1 MMNDF
6 EDYQEYE
13 EDSPSEN
20 LNDLDVMPPLPENDN
35 TLDYE
40 YQQAKDSIDF
50 SRNEEEQA
58 YWQKRANELW
68 EKRDEADFK
77 RRNT

>member
-1 MMNDF
+1 MNDF
-6 EDYQEYE
+6 KEYQEFAD
-13 EDSPSEN
+13 DSPSEE
-20 LNDLDVMPPLPENDN
+20 LNDLDAMPPLPEYDK

-58 YWQKRANELW
+58 FWQKRANELW
-68 EKRDEADFK
+68 EKRDEVDFET
-77 RRNT
+77 RNA